1 MMKKIVYILF
11 IFLSVGQMDGFAQ
24 NANINFQ
31 ISIVDRDGNLKD
43 PVKDYGLTEAD
54 FSYMLRFESGCIATG
69 NADSRLKCAPGMSYV
84 MVDLQAFSS
93 CGGWEGGDKME
104 MIVTIN
110 KPGTSLDGKSGTFKF
125 LGAPSGRFFE
135 STGEGLRI
143 PLWVDISISVP
154 DVTLCSGTAG
164 TVTATVTGTEGAYTV
179 TWSPEIT
186 ASGADGTTGNIP
198 ASLTEGTYRATV
210 TTAAGTAF
218 KDFTVTVLPVPD
230 KPGITLEAQQNAGE
244 RQLSFK
250 VSNEPAEHGFA
261 YSWFVNNRE
270 VQPGGERFVAENLR
284 DGDVVVCKTVGGG
297 ECASG
302 VVSDEF
308 VVDHRQVA
316 RQAGEEYFVP
326 NLITPNGDGL
336 NDTWRL
342 DWLQSHPKHLV
353 TVYSSRGK
361 MVYQSDHYQND
372 WDGRVNGKTTYG
384 VFTYKID
391 LPGGVV
397 LQSWVEVR
405 PAHR

>member
-1 MMKKIVYILF
+1 MKKTIIVGLLLLCCKLLLAQSPMYMIEVYVDGAPVMDF
-11 IFLSVGQMDGFAQ
+11 SKINQADIKWKMTNVTGGGVFVNEADGEDWYFNPYGMDGASLPTFTLNLGGLHAKKPLLGGETMVFEVEVTGGIYAGYKGKLTFIQ
-24 NANINFQ
+24 SAVFIN
-31 ISIVDRDGNLKD
+31 D
-43 PVKDYGLTEAD
+43 LT
-54 FSYMLRFESGCIATG
+54 GATG
-69 NADSRLKCAPGMSYV
+69 
-84 MVDLQAFSS
+84 
-93 CGGWEGGDKME
+93 
-104 MIVTIN
+104 IN
-110 KPGTSLDGKSGTFKF
+110 LT
-125 LGAPSGRFFE
+125 GAPE
-135 STGEGLRI
+135 LKINVDDVVLCTG
-143 PLWVDISISVP
+143 V
-154 DVTLCSGTAG
+154 AG
-164 TVTATVTGTEGAYTV
+164 SVTATVTGVEGPYTV

-218 KDFTVTVLPVPD
+218 KDFTVRVLPVPD

-342 DWLQSHPKHLV
+342 DWLQSYPKHLV